1 MTKIINGYAQPD
13 IVAEKGEEKIM
24 VFVET
29 PTSLKQNAQ
38 ALKNSWLWIDRHE
51 PNTRVDLVHTVPRVI

>member
-1 MTKIINGYAQPD
+1 MTRIINGYAQPD

-29 PTSLKQNAQ
+29 PKSLKWNVK
-38 ALKNSWLWIDRHE
+38 ALTRSWLWINKHE
-51 PNTRVDLVHTVPRVI
+51 PNTRVDLVHTVPRG